1 MIETII
7 LICFGLLLLLVVD
20 VIATPNRNK
29 KHILSVTSLDRGTSS
44 ERALIL
50 KLIKNGVPSKAIFH
64 DLMIKRGNNELRR
77 SCQRTEK
84 IWARD
89 PKNLQYGKSRTG

>member
-7 LICFGLLLLLVVD
+7 LICFVLLLLLAVD

-44 ERALIL
+44 ERDSSTFIW
-50 KLIKNGVPSKAIFH
+50 
-64 DLMIKRGNNELRR
+64 
-77 SCQRTEK
+77 EK
-84 IWARD
+84 EASF
-89 PKNLQYGKSRTG
+89 L